1 MSADRPNRPGMVDWD
16 LAVRVGSR
24 LVGEGPQVSR
34 GEAVEAVEEL
44 RAGAERSTPLVREFT
59 GLVASER
66 TAPVLVVDRPGWV
79 QANADGFATV
89 IAPLIDKLQ
98 EKKGAPGPLTE
109 AIGSRITG
117 VELGAMLGFL
127 GSKVLGQ
134 FDPFHEKPGEQGRL
148 LLVAPNIVHV
158 ERELQADPHD
168 FRLWVCLHEETHR
181 VQFTAVPWMTDHLR
195 SEMGSI
201 VGAVQT
207 DPSELLG
214 DAVRKIGDL
223 VSGKSEGSLLDLFSS
238 PEQKAVIERV
248 TGVMSLLEGHAD
260 VVMDGVGPEVIPSV
274 AEIRRK
280 FTQRRKGV
288 GGLDRL
294 LRRLLGLDQK
304 MAQYRDGA
312 VFVRAAVD
320 KVGMDGLQRRVG
332 GAGQPAHQERD
343 PRPGAVDRARPRL
356 SRARWRS
363 IPRWPRCGS
372 PYAATS
378 ARTGA
383 TGSWSPARAA
393 PTRWRCS
400 PPASSRDARPE
411 SRSSASPS
419 TTACRRAR
427 PSTRRGWSSRWR
439 RSASTR
445 PRRSG

>member
-1 MSADRPNRPGMVDWD
+1 MTSQGPAGRPGMIDWD

-24 LVGEGPQVSR
+24 LVGEGPHVTRS
-34 GEAVEAVEEL
+34 EADEAVEEL
-44 RAGAERSTPLVREFT
+44 RAGAERSTPLVREYT
-59 GLVASER
+59 GLVASDR

-89 IAPLIDKLQ
+89 ISPLIEKLQ
-98 EKKGAPGPLTE
+98 EKKGAPSPLAE

-134 FDPFHEKPGEQGRL
+134 FDPFHDKPGEQGRM
-148 LLVAPNIVHV
+148 LLVAPNIVHT
-158 ERELQADPHD
+158 ERELEADPHD

-195 SEMGSI
+195 SEMAEI
-201 VGAVQT
+201 IGAVQT
-207 DPSELLG
+207 DPGALLS
-214 DAVRKIGDL
+214 DAARRIGEL
-223 VSGKSEGSLLDLFSS
+223 VSGKSDGSLLDLFSS

-274 AEIRRK
+274 EDIRRK

-288 GGLDRL
+288 GALDRL

-320 KVGMDGLQRRVG
+320 KVGMEGFNAVWAEPANLPTKKEILDPSLWIARVHG
-332 GAGQPAHQERD
+332 
-343 PRPGAVDRARPRL
+343 
-356 SRARWRS
+356 
-363 IPRWPRCGS
+363 
-372 PYAATS
+372 
-378 ARTGA
+378 
-383 TGSWSPARAA
+383 
-393 PTRWRCS
+393 
-400 PPASSRDARPE
+400 
-411 SRSSASPS
+411 
-419 TTACRRAR
+419 
-427 PSTRRGWSSRWR
+427 
-439 RSASTR
+439 
-445 PRRSG
+445 

>member
-1 MSADRPNRPGMVDWD
+1 MSASDRPARPGMIDWD

-24 LVGEGPQVSR
+24 LVGEGPVVTR
-34 GEAVEAVEEL
+34 PEAVEAVEEL
-44 RAGAERSTPLVREFT
+44 RAGAERSTPLVREYT
-59 GLVASER
+59 GLVASDR

-79 QANADGFATV
+79 QANADGFAS
-89 IAPLIDKLQ
+89 IISPLITKLQ
-98 EKKGAPGPLTE
+98 EKKGPPSPLTE

-134 FDPFHEKPGEQGRL
+134 FDPFHDKPGEQGRL
-148 LLVAPNIVHV
+148 LLVAPNIVHT
-158 ERELQADPHD
+158 EREIDADSHD

-195 SEMGSI
+195 SEMGNI
-201 VGAVQT
+201 IGAVQT
-207 DPSELLG
+207 DPAALMG
-214 DAVRKIGDL
+214 DAARRVVDL
-223 VSGKSEGSLLDLFSS
+223 VSGKSDGSLLDLFST

-274 AEIRRK
+274 ADIRRK

-320 KVGMDGLQRRVG
+320 KVGMEGFNAVWAEPANLPTKKEILDPSLWIARVHG
-332 GAGQPAHQERD
+332 
-343 PRPGAVDRARPRL
+343 
-356 SRARWRS
+356 
-363 IPRWPRCGS
+363 
-372 PYAATS
+372 
-378 ARTGA
+378 
-383 TGSWSPARAA
+383 
-393 PTRWRCS
+393 
-400 PPASSRDARPE
+400 
-411 SRSSASPS
+411 
-419 TTACRRAR
+419 
-427 PSTRRGWSSRWR
+427 
-439 RSASTR
+439 
-445 PRRSG
+445 